1 MADLLVKLENKKK
14 IHRHCKQGQVPYKD
28 YKDAARLGFRK
39 AKAQLELD
47 WARGAKNNK

>member
-1 MADLLVKLENKKK
+1 LKEY
-14 IHRHCKQGQVPYKD
+14 R
-28 YKDAARLGFRK
+28 DAARLCRDGMKK